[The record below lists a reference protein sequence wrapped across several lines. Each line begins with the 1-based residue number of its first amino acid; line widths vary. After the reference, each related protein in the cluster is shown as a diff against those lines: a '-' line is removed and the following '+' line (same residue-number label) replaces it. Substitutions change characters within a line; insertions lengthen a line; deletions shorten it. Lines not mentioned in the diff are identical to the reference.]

1 MNNPD
6 LFRKGQRVQFIG
18 ALEYPLEPGTAGSVV
33 RKLRSK
39 NGDGDRYRV
48 NFDDLP
54 EPLTIDGDD
63 LCWISTRAALKK
75 QGH

>member
-6 LFRKGQRVQFIG
+6 LFRKSQRVQFIG
-18 ALEYPLEPGTAGSVV
+18 AMESLPTGTSGSVL

-48 NFDDLP
+48 NFDDLGSHV
-54 EPLTIDGDD
+54 IDGDD
-63 LCWISTRAALKK
+63 LCWISTRQALQR

>member
-18 ALEYPLEPGTAGSVV
+18 AIESIEPGTDGSVV
-33 RKLRSK
+33 RKMRSK
-39 NGDGDRYRV
+39 DGDRYRV
-48 NFDDLP
+48 KFDGQP
-54 EPLTIDGDD
+54 AHVVDGDD
-63 LCWISTRAALKK
+63 LCWISTRSALRR